1 MSEYLL
7 TRNFTAQ
14 GAVPARRIVKAGA
27 SSGQAALAEGAGAAL
42 LGVADELGAKDKG
55 RVDVH
60 VAGIAGVVAG
70 GVFAVGAMLTSDAN
84 GKAVAAVPAAADLR
98 SEIVDGGGSSAD
110 IAVAEVTTA
119 DALGAVIELA
129 ADGSALVVRDAEITA
144 DGTIQSA
151 TDTTGKKLLVLWTRA
166 SARAAVIGRALG
178 SAAADGDI
186 VPVLIAHAA
195 L

>member
-27 SSGQAALAEGAGAAL
+27 GSGQVAAADSGAAAL
-42 LGVADELGAKDKG
+42 LGVADELGGAGGG

-70 GVFAVGAMLTSDAN
+70 GAFAVGAMLTSDAN

-98 SEIVDGGGSSAD
+98 SEIVNGAGSSAD
-110 IAVAEVTTA
+110 IAVADVTTA

-129 ADGSALVVRDAEITA
+129 DDGRALVVRDAEITE
-144 DGTIQSA
+144 DGKIQSA

-178 SAAADGDI
+178 SAAADGDV